1 MFLPQFYIALLTT
14 SPVSKAAPVIKT
26 GLIIDQSDKLV
37 KILKY
42 PPESWSINQ
51 GRRTSFDFVEVCA
64 CVLVFIILTLWHFCL
79 IGEKQFNSFL
89 WLLIWSSDHSTTITA
104 FLFFL
109 LFLTPFQPRQNRIW
123 KKSSSTSQKVF
134 PLVRTKA
141 LRCGRRNGFNKN
153 HLPAQSLNE
162 CAPLTS
168 GLA

>member
-1 MFLPQFYIALLTT
+1 MVFLPQFFIALLTT
-14 SPVSKAAPVIKT
+14 SLVSKAAPVTKT
-26 GLIIDQSDKLV
+26 RLTIDQSNRLV
-37 KILKY
+37 KILKH

-51 GRRTSFDFVEVCA
+51 GRRKTLDF
-64 CVLVFIILTLWHFCL
+64 CVSVFGLVFIILTLWHFCH

-89 WLLIWSSDHSTTITA
+89 LLLWSNDRSTMITS

-123 KKSSSTSQKVF
+123 KKSSSTSQKVL
-134 PLVRTKA
+134 PLVRMKA
-141 LRCGRRNGFNKN
+141 LRFGRRNGFNKN